1 MDKRRLKST
10 SPPRS
15 ANQQTLAER
24 LKGSKQKFDD
34 PLTGQNLSEQFL
46 AFLDDGKIIAETE
59 DIKSADDAKFLR
71 LQLNRANAMIQKMRV
86 DCTKEVTHLQDQLA
100 FLRGNHRQT
109 KGFVHIDVRYFDA
122 TELLDRDMRDVLNK
136 KIEYTKSK
144 YEAALNGLEEVNNR
158 QQT

>member
-1 MDKRRLKST
+1 M
-10 SPPRS
+10 
-15 ANQQTLAER
+15 
-24 LKGSKQKFDD
+24 
-34 PLTGQNLSEQFL
+34 
-46 AFLDDGKIIAETE
+46 DDGKIIAETE